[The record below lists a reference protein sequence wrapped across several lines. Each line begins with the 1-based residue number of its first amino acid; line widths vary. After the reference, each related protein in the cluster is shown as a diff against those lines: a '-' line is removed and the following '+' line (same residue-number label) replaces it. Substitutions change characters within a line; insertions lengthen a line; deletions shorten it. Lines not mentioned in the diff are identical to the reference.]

1 MNNGAIK
8 KIDELG
14 RIVIPK
20 DIRKRLSIKKDDSL
34 EISIDDNYI
43 KLVKAVAIKNYD
55 EYVIELLKMLVD
67 NLHVKILATN
77 REKIIF
83 NNTEIVDLDVKKLVG
98 LSLYDLMREKD
109 KICNACDLRP
119 VIIDSNVEGIILVSD
134 SGCNEIVGQIINIL
148 ITNKLDISC

>member
-1 MNNGAIK
+1 MNNGSIK

-34 EISIDDNYI
+34 EIGIDDNYI

>member
-1 MNNGAIK
+1 MNNGSIK

-55 EYVIELLKMLVD
+55 EYVIGLLKMLVD
-67 NLHVKILATN
+67 NMHVKILATN
-77 REKIIF
+77 REMVIF
-83 NNTEIVDLDVKKLVG
+83 NNTEIEDLDVKRLVG

-109 KICNACDLRP
+109 KICSACDLRP

-134 SGCNEIVGQIINIL
+134 SICNEIVGQMLNIL

>member
-1 MNNGAIK
+1 MNNGSIK

-134 SGCNEIVGQIINIL
+134 NGCNEIVGQIINIL

>member
-1 MNNGAIK
+1 MNNGSIK

-83 NNTEIVDLDVKKLVG
+83 NNTGIVDLDVKKLVG

>member
-1 MNNGAIK
+1 MNNGSIK

-55 EYVIELLKMLVD
+55 EYVIGLLKMLVD
-67 NLHVKILATN
+67 NMHVKILATN
-77 REKIIF
+77 REKVIF
-83 NNTEIVDLDVKKLVG
+83 NNTEIDDLDVKRLVG

-109 KICNACDLRP
+109 KICSACDLRP

-134 SGCNEIVGQIINIL
+134 SCCNEIVGQILNIL

>member
-1 MNNGAIK
+1 MNNGSIK

-83 NNTEIVDLDVKKLVG
+83 NNSEIVDLDVKKLVG

-119 VIIDSNVEGIILVSD
+119 LIIDSNVEGIILVSD
-134 SGCNEIVGQIINIL
+134 SGC
-148 ITNKLDISC
+148 KRA

>member
-1 MNNGAIK
+1 MNNGSIK

-43 KLVKAVAIKNYD
+43 KFVKAVAIKNYD

-134 SGCNEIVGQIINIL
+134 SGCNEIVGQIIMLSIL
-148 ITNKLDISC
+148 IIAL

>member
-1 MNNGAIK
+1 MNNGSIK

-55 EYVIELLKMLVD
+55 EYVIGLLKMLVD
-67 NLHVKILATN
+67 NMHVKILATN
-77 REKIIF
+77 REKVIF
-83 NNTEIVDLDVKKLVG
+83 NNTEIDDLDVKRLVG

-109 KICNACDLRP
+109 KICSACDLRP
-119 VIIDSNVEGIILVSD
+119 VIIDSNVEGM
-134 SGCNEIVGQIINIL
+134 IVVVM
-148 ITNKLDISC
+148 K

>member
-1 MNNGAIK
+1 MNNGSIK

-119 VIIDSNVEGIILVSD
+119 VIIDSNV
-134 SGCNEIVGQIINIL
+134 
-148 ITNKLDISC
+148 

>member
-1 MNNGAIK
+1 MNNGSIK

-55 EYVIELLKMLVD
+55 EYVIGLLKMLVD
-67 NLHVKILATN
+67 NMHVKILATN
-77 REKIIF
+77 REMVIF

-134 SGCNEIVGQIINIL
+134 SGCNEIVGQIINTL

>member
-1 MNNGAIK
+1 MNNGSIK

-34 EISIDDNYI
+34 ELSIDDNYI

-109 KICNACDLRP
+109 KICNTCDLRP

-134 SGCNEIVGQIINIL
+134 SGCNETVGQIINIL

>member
-1 MNNGAIK
+1 MNNGSIK

-98 LSLYDLMREKD
+98 LSLYDLMREND

-134 SGCNEIVGQIINIL
+134 SGCNETVGQIINIL

>member
-1 MNNGAIK
+1 MNNGSIK

-134 SGCNEIVGQIINIL
+134 NCCNETVGQIINIL

>member
-1 MNNGAIK
+1 M
-8 KIDELG
+8 
-14 RIVIPK
+14 
-20 DIRKRLSIKKDDSL
+20 SIKG
-34 EISIDDNYI
+34 
-43 KLVKAVAIKNYD
+43 
-55 EYVIELLKMLVD
+55 
-67 NLHVKILATN
+67 
-77 REKIIF
+77 EKIIF

-134 SGCNEIVGQIINIL
+134 SGCNETVGQIINIL

>member
-1 MNNGAIK
+1 
-8 KIDELG
+8 
-14 RIVIPK
+14 
-20 DIRKRLSIKKDDSL
+20 
-34 EISIDDNYI
+34 
-43 KLVKAVAIKNYD
+43 
-55 EYVIELLKMLVD
+55 MLVD

-134 SGCNEIVGQIINIL
+134 NGCNETVGQIINIL

>member
-1 MNNGAIK
+1 MNNGSIK

-20 DIRKRLSIKKDDSL
+20 DIRKRLSINKDDSL

-134 SGCNEIVGQIINIL
+134 SGCNETVGQIINIL

>member
-1 MNNGAIK
+1 MNNGSIK

-55 EYVIELLKMLVD
+55 EYVIGLLKMLVD
-67 NLHVKILATN
+67 NMHVKILATN
-77 REKIIF
+77 REKVIF
-83 NNTEIVDLDVKKLVG
+83 NNTEIADLDAKRLVG

-109 KICNACDLRP
+109 KICSACDLRP

-134 SGCNEIVGQIINIL
+134 RSCNEIVGQILNIL

>member
-1 MNNGAIK
+1 
-8 KIDELG
+8 
-14 RIVIPK
+14 
-20 DIRKRLSIKKDDSL
+20 
-34 EISIDDNYI
+34 
-43 KLVKAVAIKNYD
+43 
-55 EYVIELLKMLVD
+55 MLVD

>member
-1 MNNGAIK
+1 MNNGSIK

-55 EYVIELLKMLVD
+55 EYVIGLLKMLVD
-67 NLHVKILATN
+67 NMHVKILATN
-77 REKIIF
+77 REKVIF
-83 NNTEIVDLDVKKLVG
+83 NNTEIADLDVKRLVG

-109 KICNACDLRP
+109 KICSACDLRP

-134 SGCNEIVGQIINIL
+134 SICNEIVGQMLNIL

>member
-1 MNNGAIK
+1 MNNGSIK

-55 EYVIELLKMLVD
+55 EYVIGLLKMLVD
-67 NLHVKILATN
+67 NMHVKILATN
-77 REKIIF
+77 REKVIF
-83 NNTEIVDLDVKKLVG
+83 NNTEITDLDVKRLVG

-109 KICNACDLRP
+109 KICSACDLRP

-134 SGCNEIVGQIINIL
+134 SSCNEIVGQILNIL
-148 ITNKLDISC
+148 MTNKLDISC

>member
-1 MNNGAIK
+1 MNNGSIK

-67 NLHVKILATN
+67 NMHVKILATN
-77 REKIIF
+77 REMVIF
-83 NNTEIVDLDVKKLVG
+83 NNTEIEDLDVKRLVG

-109 KICNACDLRP
+109 KICSACDLRP

-134 SGCNEIVGQIINIL
+134 SCCNEIVGQILNIL
-148 ITNKLDISC
+148 IKNKLDISC

>member
-1 MNNGAIK
+1 MNNGSIK

-55 EYVIELLKMLVD
+55 EYVIGLLKMLVD
-67 NLHVKILATN
+67 NMHVKILATN
-77 REKIIF
+77 REKVIF
-83 NNTEIVDLDVKKLVG
+83 NNTEIDDLDVKRLVG

-109 KICNACDLRP
+109 KICSACDLRP
-119 VIIDSNVEGIILVSD
+119 VIIDSNVEGIILVND
-134 SGCNEIVGQIINIL
+134 SSCNEIVGQILNIL

>member
-1 MNNGAIK
+1 MNNGSIK

-55 EYVIELLKMLVD
+55 EYVIGLLKMLVD
-67 NLHVKILATN
+67 KMHVKILATN
-77 REKIIF
+77 REMVIF
-83 NNTEIVDLDVKKLVG
+83 NNTEIEDLDVKRLVG
-98 LSLYDLMREKD
+98 LSLYDLMREND
-109 KICNACDLRP
+109 KICSACDLRP

-134 SGCNEIVGQIINIL
+134 SSCNEIVGQILNIL

>member
-1 MNNGAIK
+1 MNNEKNK

-55 EYVIELLKMLVD
+55 EYVIELLKILVD

-109 KICNACDLRP
+109 NICNACDLRP
-119 VIIDSNVEGIILVSD
+119 VLLDSNVEGIILVSD

>member
-1 MNNGAIK
+1 MNNGSIK

-55 EYVIELLKMLVD
+55 EYVIGLLKMLVD
-67 NLHVKILATN
+67 NMHVKILATN

>member
-1 MNNGAIK
+1 MNNGSIK

-83 NNTEIVDLDVKKLVG
+83 NSTNIHFIT
-98 LSLYDLMREKD
+98 SL
-109 KICNACDLRP
+109 P
-119 VIIDSNVEGIILVSD
+119 
-134 SGCNEIVGQIINIL
+134 L
-148 ITNKLDISC
+148 IYPQVTFL

>member
-1 MNNGAIK
+1 MNNGSIK

-134 SGCNEIVGQIINIL
+134 NGCNETVGQIINIL

>member
-1 MNNGAIK
+1 MNNGSIK

-83 NNTEIVDLDVKKLVG
+83 NNTEIVDLDVKKFVG

-134 SGCNEIVGQIINIL
+134 SGCNEIVGQILNIL

>member
-1 MNNGAIK
+1 MNNGSIK

-67 NLHVKILATN
+67 NLHVKILATK
-77 REKIIF
+77 REKTIF